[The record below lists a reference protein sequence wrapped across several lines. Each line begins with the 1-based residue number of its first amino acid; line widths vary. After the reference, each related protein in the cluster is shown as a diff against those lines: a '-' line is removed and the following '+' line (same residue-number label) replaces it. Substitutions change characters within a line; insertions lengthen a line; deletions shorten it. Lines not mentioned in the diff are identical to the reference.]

1 MVSRLIDFAMGN
13 RGWILGAFGVA
24 LLLGGWS
31 LYHLP
36 VDAVPDIT
44 NVQVV
49 VNSKTGALEPE
60 KIEQQVTYPIETE
73 MMGLPHIEEVRS
85 LSKYGLSQVTAVFQD
100 GTDIYWARQQV
111 SERLQNARGVLP
123 SKINP
128 ELAPMTT
135 GLGEVFMYSV
145 EAVAGSELAAQPE
158 AERLLTLRTIQDYV
172 IRPQL
177 KKIPGVADID
187 SGGGYKKEIHINI
200 LPALLEKSGLTLDNV
215 VARLESV
222 GDRFGGGYIQTGG
235 KQIILRTD
243 AKLDTLDRLRE
254 IPLGLDVRGR
264 PITVEQVSEVR
275 LDHPL
280 RLGAATRNGE
290 ETVLGT
296 VLMRVGANSRQ
307 VAADAATQLRGLKLP
322 DGAQAIAVYSRGYLV
337 DKTVQT
343 VGRNLLE
350 GAFLVIAVLVLVLG
364 QFRAAFLVALAIP
377 VSMLFAA
384 RGMEWLGLSANLMSL
399 GAIDFGLLVDGSI
412 VVVENTLRRLGDKT
426 QSEVS
431 RLVLFRDAAKEV
443 ASPVLFGVCM
453 ILLVYVPILALGGV
467 EGKMFRPM
475 ALTVVLALSGSLLVA
490 LVLMPVLG
498 FYLLRAGDGGE
509 AGWSQ
514 KPFLWLQ
521 AAYARLLRFSLNH
534 RRVVLGF
541 VVVVL
546 VLAAAVFSRL
556 GADFVPALD
565 EADLVIGIARPASIA
580 IDTSTQGQKL
590 AEKLILEF
598 GEVQEV
604 FSRLG
609 TPESATDPMGVHL
622 ADTFLILKKDRTQWP
637 LVNGKPRTKE
647 EFFEAVRARFAQ
659 KFPDDELSYT
669 QPIEMRFNEILE
681 GSRADVSLRILGPDL
696 KQLMELSSQAQTVLK
711 GIRGISSINQ
721 DALTALRR
729 SPVLGLE
736 LDYGAIN
743 RYGLTIKAVND
754 ALEMTM
760 GGRELGSFFD
770 QNVRFPIV
778 LHLDESL
785 RNSVDEIKKIPVSL
799 PLGGSIPFGK
809 LVKFQMEDAVTTISR
824 SWGRRYAALAINIR
838 GRDIG
843 SFVDEAKQKLAGIAL
858 PPGVEL
864 HWGGQFKN
872 LEQAR
877 GRLAVLIPAT
887 IAVVFLLLLRA
898 LGSFPV
904 ALLVFT
910 SVPFAA
916 VGGLFALYL
925 RDLSLSISA
934 AVGFIALIGIALL
947 NSLVLVSFYR
957 DPGAEKGDLKTA
969 IEKATL
975 TRFRPVLM
983 TAAVAILGFIPMAT
997 SSGLG
1002 AEVQRPLATVVIGGL
1017 FSSTLLTLLILPT
1030 LYLWMRID
1038 AKSKAVVLT

>member
-1 MVSRLIDFAMGN
+1 MVDRLVRFSLAN
-13 RGWILGAFGVA
+13 RGWVLGAFAVG
-24 LLLGGWS
+24 LCLGGWS

-49 VNSKTGALEPE
+49 VNTKTGALEPE

-85 LSKYGLSQVTAVFQD
+85 LSKYGLSQVTAVFHE

-111 SERLQNARGVLP
+111 SERLQNARGILP
-123 SKINP
+123 PKINP

-135 GLGEVFMYSV
+135 GLGEVFMYAV
-145 EAVAGSELAAQPE
+145 EAEAGGALAGQPE
-158 AERLLTLRTIQDYV
+158 EARLLALRTVQDYT

-177 KKIPGVADID
+177 KKIPGIADVD

-200 LPALLEKSGLTLDNV
+200 LPSLLEKSGLTLDNV
-215 VARLESV
+215 VSRLASV
-222 GDRFGGGYIQTGG
+222 GDRFGGGYIQSEG

-264 PITVEQVSEVR
+264 PITVQQISEVR
-275 LDHPL
+275 EDHPL
-280 RLGAATRNGE
+280 RLGSATHNGE

-307 VAADAATQLRGLKLP
+307 VAAEAAERLAELKLP
-322 DGAQAIAVYSRGYLV
+322 PGVRAVPLYSRGFLV
-337 DKTVQT
+337 DKTIQT

-350 GAFLVIAVLVLVLG
+350 GAVLVVLVLVLVLG
-364 QFRAAFLVALAIP
+364 QLRAALLVALAIP
-377 VSMLFAA
+377 ISMLFAA

-412 VVVENTLRRLGDKT
+412 VVIENTLRRLSLRA
-426 QSEVS
+426 QQEVD
-431 RLVLFRDAAKEV
+431 RLEVFRQAVTEV
-443 ASPVLFGVCM
+443 APPVVFGVVM
-453 ILLVYVPILALGGV
+453 ILLVYLPILALGGV

-475 ALTVVLALSGSLLVA
+475 ALTVVLALGASLLVA
-490 LVLMPVLG
+490 VVGMPVLG
-498 FYLLRAGDGGE
+498 SFVLPTTSGHG
-509 AGWSQ
+509 AGWTQ
-514 KPFLWLQ
+514 KPFEWLQ
-521 AAYARLLRFSLNH
+521 RHYARILRWSLDH
-534 RRVVLGF
+534 RNTVFALAI
-541 VVVVL
+541 L
-546 VLAAAVFSRL
+546 VLALAGWTFSRL
-556 GADFVPALD
+556 GSDFVPALD
-565 EADLVIGIARPASIA
+565 EADMVIGITRPASIA
-580 IDTSTQGQKL
+580 IDTSTQAQKQ

-598 GEVQEV
+598 EEVQEV

-622 ADTFLILKKDRTQWP
+622 ADTFVILKKDGR
-637 LVNGKPRTKE
+637 GRTKE
-647 EFFEAVRARFAQ
+647 ELFEAIRARFASR
-659 KFPDDELSYT
+659 FPGDELSVT

-681 GSRADVSLRILGPDL
+681 GSRADVSLRIVGPDL
-696 KQLMELSSQAQTVLK
+696 KQLMALTEQAQALLE
-711 GIRGISSINQ
+711 GIGGISSINQ

-729 SPVLGLE
+729 SPVMGLE
-736 LDYGAIN
+736 LDYPALN
-743 RYGLTIKAVND
+743 RYGLTIQGVND

-760 GGRELGSFFD
+760 SGKELGSFFD

-785 RNSVDEIKKIPVSL
+785 RNSVEEIRKIPVSL
-799 PLGGSIPFGK
+799 PLGGSLPLGK
-809 LVKFQMEDAVTTISR
+809 LVQFHTEDAVTTIAR

-843 SFVDEAKQKLAGIAL
+843 SFVDEAKAKLSAGLSL
-858 PPGVEL
+858 PLGVEL

-877 GRLAVLIPAT
+877 GRLAVLIPVT
-887 IAVVFLLLLRA
+887 IGVVFLLLLRA
-898 LGSFPV
+898 LGSLSI
-904 ALLVFT
+904 ALMVFT

-916 VGGLFALYL
+916 VGGVFSLWL
-925 RDLSLSISA
+925 RGLSLSVSA

-947 NSLVLVSFYR
+947 NSLVLVSFFR
-957 DPGAEKGDLKTA
+957 EHEDGQAHTPIA

-975 TRFRPVLM
+975 ARFRPVLM
-983 TAAVAILGFIPMAT
+983 TALVAILGFIPMAFG
-997 SSGLG
+997 SGLG
-1002 AEVQRPLATVVIGGL
+1002 SEVQRPLATVVIGGL
-1017 FSSTLLTLLILPT
+1017 VSSTVLTLVILPT
-1030 LYLWMRID
+1030 LYGWLRSRRGIR
-1038 AKSKAVVLT
+1038 ATP